1 MTRFSVPAGENQP
14 PAERREIFLAE
25 AITGPITGLIAGP
38 ITDHATWTDQRRS
51 ARVPGT

>member
-1 MTRFSVPAGENQP
+1 MTTFSVPAGENRP
-14 PAERREIFLAE
+14 SAERRQKFLAE
-25 AITGPITGLIAGP
+25 AITEPITGPIAGP